1 MGLFRRKKAAVVR
14 TDRPDD
20 RGTAKERRHWLF
32 FKKPQSNGEAKKKKK
47 KKKKDKGRDKRAS
60 KVRKRG
66 RS

>member
-32 FKKPQSNGEAKKKKK
+32 VKKPKSNGEAKKKKK
-47 KKKKDKGRDKRAS
+47 KKDTGRDKRAS